1 MITYF
6 IYSDDDNASCPKAV
20 AGTLSG
26 IFSNGQSTLI
36 CGQQWGRV
44 QEELNKLNNL
54 DDKWEFH
61 SIYENGHQYG
71 IGTSNNPN
79 DPKLIMDPW
88 RNKFTQK
95 FK

>member
-1 MITYF
+1 MTTYF
-6 IYSDDDNASCPKAV
+6 IYSDDDNASWPKAV

-44 QEELNKLNNL
+44 QEELNNL

-71 IGTSNNPN
+71 IGTSNNSN

-88 RNKFTQK
+88 RNKFTKK